1 MYFVP
6 EGQHDSS
13 QARSAWSHEENS
25 LVPAG
30 RLNGSGLSDRN
41 SHKHVLVCEI
51 QKIIQPWPTPFA
63 LCPGTDNDFDRPS
76 GTGPLCIAT
85 QALRAWLLSAC
96 PSGTKATH
104 PSSASH

>member
-1 MYFVP
+1 MGDWAFVP

-63 LCPGTDNDFDRPS
+63 LSPGTDNDFDRPS

-85 QALRAWLLSAC
+85 ISLSLRDKSHSPIERLALS
-96 PSGTKATH
+96 
-104 PSSASH
+104 